1 MNADGAGGGC
11 SGPCLSHNEDNET
24 NDFIN
29 FHVAHNA
36 CRATL
41 EKHITRANK
50 ARENMTMNTRQGIA
64 FVPSPTLLY
73 KEGLLTRARLMALE
87 SLIAIRFPQNDRET
101 WRMALN
107 VQTGAELKE
116 MLKDEAKRDRQWAA
130 RLTAAL
136 QNDLDFF
143 AMETARLR

>member
-1 MNADGAGGGC
+1 
-11 SGPCLSHNEDNET
+11 
-24 NDFIN
+24 
-29 FHVAHNA
+29 
-36 CRATL
+36 
-41 EKHITRANK
+41 
-50 ARENMTMNTRQGIA
+50 
-64 FVPSPTLLY
+64 
-73 KEGLLTRARLMALE
+73 
-87 SLIAIRFPQNDRET
+87 
-101 WRMALN
+101 MALN